1 MHRVLGFE
9 EPGSTPASGTPKRGE
24 PVSCFLGFLTTDT
37 WGDGGESSLL
47 PAASPGGATPHR
59 ASPSDEA
66 ASPLVSRDTESPS
79 ALTHDTNLSCDECP
93 TPLALRDAAL
103 ALAARSRAAPV
114 ASLLSRSQNSHFLS
128 THSKHS
134 APSTHC
140 HRDEPMSSHGRAVW
154 DGQDVAME
162 VNLMPWSGRA
172 CESNLKTL
180 T

>member
-9 EPGSTPASGTPKRGE
+9 GPGSTPASGKPKRGE
-24 PVSCFLGFLTTDT
+24 PVSCFLGFLATDT

-47 PAASPGGATPHR
+47 LSVGEPAASPAGATPHR

-79 ALTHDTNLSCDECP
+79 ALTRDTNLSCDECP
-93 TPLALRDAAL
+93 TPRALRDAAL
-103 ALAARSRAAPV
+103 ALAARSRAATV
-114 ASLLSRSQNSHFLS
+114 ASLLSRSQNSHFHS

-140 HRDEPMSSHGRAVW
+140 HRDEPMSSHGRAV
-154 DGQDVAME
+154 
-162 VNLMPWSGRA
+162 
-172 CESNLKTL
+172 
-180 T
+180 